1 MDYGF
6 PPIHHL
12 SFSTHRF
19 SMFRRIQ
26 YWSNFTVI
34 RWQLIL
40 TALLIWAAWYYLDSE
55 FSRDKTSDQWKAITA
70 FLMLAKWTL
79 VYLFGFSLLSV
90 LCSWGFF
97 LLRKKNKRI
106 GLQTQ
111 FGKDVSL
118 EQGAE
123 AGKVPLTITLSGVL
137 RPFLG
142 TVRARL
148 IFAGMKMSEVV
159 LLDENVYPKRSLV
172 RKAIRGTG
180 ETELHDR
187 GIYDVEEVQLLF
199 SDMFRLIAI
208 PHTIHL
214 SQQLYT
220 VPQEMKEKELK
231 AEPNATEEQ
240 THRIEIP
247 KKIEGEYI
255 NYKDF
260 ESGDD
265 VRRIVWKI
273 YARSGQL
280 VVRIPETK
288 DPYASHLYFYASF
301 YNGQANSGEG
311 LFETELLNS
320 YKDKVRNLFE
330 ALEKNGY
337 EVRIPYDQDVQRLP
351 GMSDKKNDLFQ
362 IAAAHWQKN
371 MEPVRYINSSKAA
384 FVSLSSMVPANEV
397 GQLLGSLPFQ
407 VPVVVIRM
415 SDAITSPFNIR
426 LKSIFFIPERS
437 ASESLRKP
445 WIISPLR
452 SKLLQNEREIQ
463 RMLQMRGNSWML
475 PGGTQS

>member
-1 MDYGF
+1 
-6 PPIHHL
+6 
-12 SFSTHRF
+12 
-19 SMFRRIQ
+19 MFRRLQ

-40 TALLIWAAWYYLDSE
+40 TALLLWAAWAYLDAE
-55 FSRDKTSDQWKAITA
+55 FAKDKTSDQWKAI
-70 FLMLAKWTL
+70 LDYLVLIKWTL
-79 VYLFGFSLLSV
+79 VFLFGFSLFTV
-90 LCSWGFF
+90 LCSWIFF
-97 LLRKKNKRI
+97 LIRKSNKKI

-111 FGKDVSL
+111 FGKDISL
-118 EQGAE
+118 EKGAE

-148 IFAGMKMSEVV
+148 IFAGMKMSDLV
-159 LLDENVYPKRSLV
+159 LLDENVYPKKSLI

-187 GIYDVEEVQLLF
+187 GIYDVEEVQILF

-301 YNGQANSGEG
+301 YNGQKNSGEG
-311 LFETELLNS
+311 LFETELLNV

-337 EVRIPYDQDVQRLP
+337 EVRIPYDQEVQRLA
-351 GMSDKKNDLFQ
+351 GMNDKKNDLFR
-362 IAAAHWQKN
+362 IAAAHWQKD
-371 MEPVRYINSSKAA
+371 MEPARYIDNSKAA
-384 FVSLSSMVPANEV
+384 FVALSSMVPANDV
-397 GQLLGSLPFQ
+397 AQLFGNLPFQ
-407 VPVVVIRM
+407 VPVVIIRM
-415 SDAITSPFNIR
+415 SDAITSPFSIR
-426 LKSIFFIPERS
+426 LKSVFFIPERS
-437 ASESLRKP
+437 AAESLRKP
-445 WIISPLR
+445 WLISPLR
-452 SKLLQNEREIQ
+452 AKLLQNERDIL
-463 RMLQMRGNSWML
+463 RMIRQRGNSWL
-475 PGGTQS
+475 IPGENQS